1 MRGTKR
7 SVFAVCIIGFLIGLV
22 FCTPMGYTFVIEV
35 FEEGLNSWNLFIF
48 VFLEVILVGWVYGFD
63 QFIKDLETMELPI
76 RSYMAIYLKMG
87 IKFAS
92 PVVLTILIIIDWVHH
107 VKKHNG
113 DELGDPLHHGLGHH
127 SQGELIPLIT
137 EHLLTFASVIF
148 LPIFA
153 GWEIFKIVYWKREG
167 KKLLKPTK
175 CWTEMIHE

>member
-1 MRGTKR
+1 MLGI
-7 SVFAVCIIGFLIGLV
+7 CIVGFLSGLI
-22 FCTPMGYTFVIEV
+22 FCTPMGYDFVIEV
-35 FEEGLNSWNLFIF
+35 FEPGLHSWNIIIF
-48 VFLEVILVGWVYGFD
+48 VLLEVFLVGWVYGLD
-63 QFIKDLETMELPI
+63 QFIKDINVMELPVRHKYI
-76 RSYMAIYLKMG
+76 AIYLEIALKY
-87 IKFAS
+87 AC

-175 CWTEMIHE
+175 RWTEMIHE